1 MSWPDALLNRIV
13 CAVDGSETSMR
24 AAEAAIALAAA
35 SRAELVFVHVLDDDL
50 IRDFAS
56 VMENDGGEARQR
68 LQRSADQMLGH
79 VAELAAKADVSAQ
92 CRLEAGD
99 PPHAIDAVARE
110 IGADVIVMGK
120 VGHRGVRKWLVGS
133 VTRRLI
139 ESTHVPVLVI
149 AGPGEPPR
157 PESAG

>member
-1 MSWPDALLNRIV
+1 MSWPDDILHRIA

-24 AAEAAIALAAA
+24 AAETAIALAAA
-35 SRAELVFVHVLDDDL
+35 SRAELVFIHVLDDDL
-50 IRDFAS
+50 IRDFAT
-56 VMENDGGEARQR
+56 VMENDGDEARQR
-68 LQRSADQMLGH
+68 LRRSADQMLGH
-79 VAELAAKADVSAQ
+79 VAELAAKAGVSAK
-92 CRLEAGD
+92 CRLETGD
-99 PPHAIDAVARE
+99 PPRTIDAVARE

-139 ESTHVPVLVI
+139 ESTRVPVLVL

-157 PESAG
+157 QEPAA